1 MVIRNREYYIFIPPF
16 LALFPITLFLRFS
29 HRIGKNFPIIQPL
42 LIELLLPRT
51 ERLSFCWSVRISA
64 SSSIFVAPL
73 SLVEE
78 KGVR

>member
-16 LALFPITLFLRFS
+16 LALFQITLFLRFS
-29 HRIGKNFPIIQPL
+29 HRIGKNLPIIQPL
-42 LIELLLPRT
+42 LIELLLPGA
-51 ERLSFCWSVRISA
+51 ERLSFCWSVRIPA
-64 SSSIFVAPL
+64 SNSIFLPPL